1 MNSISFIDYIKYTF
15 FNVRNPEIVEKVKL
29 NALASSISKYK
40 HNFIDFKT
48 GQISS
53 ECAKFIY
60 EMYKAIYPFLAP
72 LKEDFS
78 EKSSK
83 RFSYYLIESEFSEE
97 QKKLVKLYS
106 SEYILDQLNKGNKA
120 NIVFTNAKNSFVK
133 FRSSID
139 GNKSKKTE
147 INLQFSLLKDFSEIL
162 NFDFF
167 MFLKLFNP
175 NFVEG
180 NTKLSNSFVNTYDIN
195 AIDDLTKL
203 HSAIESITIR
213 KELISVLN
221 VYSEYRGM
229 SGTPDKNIKVFLSAI
244 KYLKT
249 SNFLTDTITY
259 LLKDFKYAAKAKFS
273 NADIYTPYI
282 SNITKTFKSEIETII
297 RGIKR
302 NEASSIRNN
311 LFSGIEITKL
321 ININNELNTSLIVYE
336 LPYFEFIDCLEY
348 IKTFTTEIYIKL
360 YREPLNE
367 LFLALEFISK
377 ERSTSAFDAF
387 YILEDAK
394 KNIDDIDYEMTPQA
408 ENRKKLKV
416 LLSSKNKAISN
427 RDSIDS
433 IITNINNK
441 SNDVLVSVYNSLIDI
456 TTIIK
461 NISEDYKNST
471 KIEVENASKINSLH
485 DFNIEI
491 ANSILRDFD
500 LFISLLKNF
509 IR

>member
-1 MNSISFIDYIKYTF
+1 MNSISFVDYIKYTF
-15 FNVRNPEIVEKVKL
+15 FNVREPEVVEKVKL
-29 NALASSISKYK
+29 NALAKVLSKHK

-48 GQISS
+48 GQINA

-60 EMYKAIYPFLAP
+60 EMYKAIHPFLAP

-97 QKKLVKLYS
+97 QKNLVKLSS
-106 SEYILDQLNKGNKA
+106 SEYILDQLTKEKKS
-120 NIVFTNAKNSFVK
+120 NIVFTNAKNLFVK
-133 FRSSID
+133 FRDSID
-139 GNKSKKTE
+139 NNKSQKTE
-147 INLQFSLLKDFSEIL
+147 INLKFSLLKDFSEIL

-180 NTKLSNSFVNTYDIN
+180 NSKISNSFVNTYDIN

-203 HSAIESITIR
+203 HTAIETITIR
-213 KELISVLN
+213 KELISVLST
-221 VYSEYRGM
+221 YSKYRGL
-229 SGTPDKNIKVFLSAI
+229 SGTPDKNIKIFLSAM

-249 SNFLTDTITY
+249 SNFLSDTITY
-259 LLKDFKYAAKAKFS
+259 LLKDFKYVYRPKFS
-273 NADIYTPYI
+273 NVDIYIPYI
-282 SNITKTFKSEIETII
+282 SNLTKTFKSEIETII

-302 NEASSIRNN
+302 NESSSIRNN

-321 ININNELNTSLIVYE
+321 VNINNEINTSLIVYE

-348 IKTFTTEIYIKL
+348 IKTFSTEIYIKF
-360 YREPLNE
+360 YREGLNE
-367 LFLALEFISK
+367 LFLALEFINK
-377 ERSTSAFDAF
+377 ERSTNAFDAF

-394 KNIDDIDYEMTPQA
+394 NNIDIIDSEMSPQS
-408 ENRKKLKV
+408 ENRKKLKL

-433 IITNINNK
+433 IISNINNK
-441 SNDVLVSVYNSLIDI
+441 SNDILVNVYNSAIDI

-461 NISEDYKNST
+461 NISEDYKNNT

-485 DFNIEI
+485 DFDIEI
-491 ANSILRDFD
+491 ATRILHDFD

>member
-1 MNSISFIDYIKYTF
+1 MNSISFVDYIKYTF
-15 FNVRNPEIVEKVKL
+15 FNVREPEVVEKVKL
-29 NALASSISKYK
+29 NELAKSISKHK

-48 GQISS
+48 GQINA

-60 EMYKAIYPFLAP
+60 EMYKALYPFLAP
-72 LKEDFS
+72 LKEDFA
-78 EKSSK
+78 EKSPK
-83 RFSYYLIESEFSEE
+83 RFSNYLIESEFSEE
-97 QKKLVKLYS
+97 QKNLAKLSS
-106 SEYILDQLNKGNKA
+106 SEYILDQLTKENKA

-133 FRSSID
+133 FRDSID
-139 GNKSKKTE
+139 HNKSKKTE
-147 INLQFSLLKDFSEIL
+147 MNFKFSLLKDFSEIL

-221 VYSEYRGM
+221 VYSEYRGLK
-229 SGTPDKNIKVFLSAI
+229 GTPDKNIRVFLSAM

-249 SNFLTDTITY
+249 SNFLSDTITY
-259 LLKDFKYAAKAKFS
+259 LLKDFKYQYTPKFS
-273 NADIYTPYI
+273 NIDIYIPYM
-282 SNITKTFKSEIETII
+282 SNITKVFKSEIETIA

-302 NEASSIRNN
+302 NESSSIRNN

-321 ININNELNTSLIVYE
+321 ININNDINTSLIVYE

-348 IKTFTTEIYIKL
+348 IKTFVAEIYIKL
-360 YREPLNE
+360 YREGLNE

-394 KNIDDIDYEMTPQA
+394 NKIDNIDNEMSPQA
-408 ENRKKLKV
+408 ENRKRLKV

-427 RDSIDS
+427 RDSIES
-433 IITNINNK
+433 IISNINDK
-441 SNDVLVSVYNSLIDI
+441 SNAVLVSVYNSAIDI

-461 NISEDYKNST
+461 NISEDYTNNT
-471 KIEVENASKINSLH
+471 KLEVENATKINSLH
-485 DFNIEI
+485 DFDIELS
-491 ANSILRDFD
+491 AKILHDFD
-500 LFISLLKNF
+500 LFISLLKNY